1 MKKYAIMTMKGGTG
15 KTTTAVSLSHGLS
28 LAGKR
33 VLLIDCDPQRSVAV
47 TFGVEGAK
55 GLADLLTTGE
65 VDILQ
70 VRDNLFFID
79 SGGRKLAEVEL
90 KLGPREH
97 RERRLTDSLKHLKGC
112 DYVICDCSP
121 SLNLININALAY
133 CSDVIIP
140 VSMDYLAEAGAEQTA
155 EIIEEIRALNSRSPV
170 SFRLLPTF
178 YDSRVRLSHTVLEE
192 LHERFGER
200 VFTTVIRTNAAIR
213 EAPGAK
219 RTIFEHAPLS
229 RGAFDYYHL
238 TEEIIALE
246 RSCESAADAAPGG

>member
-1 MKKYAIMTMKGGTG
+1 MRKYAIMTMKGGTG
-15 KTTTAVSLSHGLS
+15 KTTTAVSLAHGLS
-28 LAGKR
+28 LAGRR

-47 TFGVEGAK
+47 TFGVESSK
-55 GLADLLTTGE
+55 GLADLLTSGD

-97 RERRLTDSLKHLKGC
+97 RERRLADSLRHLKGC

-133 CSDVIIP
+133 CSEVIIP
-140 VSMDYLAEAGAEQTA
+140 VSMDYLSQAGAEQTA
-155 EIIEEIRALNSRSPV
+155 GIIEEIQAMGSRSAV

-178 YDSRVRLSHTVLEE
+178 YDSRVRLSHTMLED

-200 VFTTVIRTNAAIR
+200 ILTTVIRMNAAIR
-213 EAPGAK
+213 EAPGQNK
-219 RTIFEHAPLS
+219 TIFEHAPLS

-238 TEEIIALE
+238 TEEIIGLE
-246 RSCESAADAAPGG
+246 RSCEDAADAAPGR

>member
-1 MKKYAIMTMKGGTG
+1 MKRYAIMTMKGGTG
-15 KTTTAVSLSHGLS
+15 KTTTAVSLAHGLS
-28 LAGKR
+28 LSGRR

-47 TFGVEGAK
+47 TFGVESPK
-55 GLADLLTTGE
+55 GLADLLASGD

-90 KLGPREH
+90 KLGAREH

-133 CSDVIIP
+133 CDEVIIP
-140 VSMDYLAEAGAEQTA
+140 VSMDYLSRAGAEQTVG
-155 EIIEEIRALNSRSPV
+155 IIEEIQMINSRKPV

-178 YDSRVRLSHTVLEE
+178 YDSRVRLSHEVLGD
-192 LHERFGER
+192 LRERFGDR
-200 VFTTVIRTNAAIR
+200 IFTTIIRINAAIR
-213 EAPGAK
+213 EAPGQNK
-219 RTIFEHAPLS
+219 TVFEHAPLS

-238 TEEIIALE
+238 TEEILGLE
-246 RSCESAADAAPGG
+246 RSRADSAEAAPGL